1 MGPEMG
7 WMQWLIWGTGT
18 LVFGAIIVGV
28 FVAAWRAARRPPEQ
42 LSAAAQVAREQ
53 ALPESVQAEL
63 AALNRRK
70 DEGRISEAE
79 YEQARASLL
88 DR

>member
-18 LVFGAIIVGV
+18 LVFGAIIVAV

-42 LSAAAQVAREQ
+42 LSAAAQVARAQ
-53 ALPESVQAEL
+53 AVPETVQAEL
-63 AALNRRK
+63 AALNRRR
-70 DEGRISEAE
+70 DNGQLSEAE
-79 YEQARASLL
+79 YEQQRLKVL
-88 DR
+88 GR

>member
-1 MGPEMG
+1 
-7 WMQWLIWGTGT
+7 MQWLIWGTGT

-28 FVAAWRAARRPPEQ
+28 FVAAWRASRRPPEQ
-42 LSAAAQVAREQ
+42 LSAAAHVDREQ

-70 DEGRISEAE
+70 DNGQLSEID
-79 YEQARASLL
+79 YEKQRAQVLAR
-88 DR
+88 

>member
-28 FVAAWRAARRPPEQ
+28 FVAAWRAAR
-42 LSAAAQVAREQ
+42 
-53 ALPESVQAEL
+53 
-63 AALNRRK
+63 
-70 DEGRISEAE
+70 G
-79 YEQARASLL
+79 QARLRDGHGALRRYRSCIT
-88 DR
+88 RGKRVCAA